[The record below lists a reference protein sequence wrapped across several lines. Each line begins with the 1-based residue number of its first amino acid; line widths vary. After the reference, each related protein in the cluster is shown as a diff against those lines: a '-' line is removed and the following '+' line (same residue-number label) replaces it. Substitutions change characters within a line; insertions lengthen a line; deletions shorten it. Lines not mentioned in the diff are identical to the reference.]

1 MRTTPGPAVS
11 RTDAPASPS
20 GSGREHE
27 QAVGAADHRVLGTV
41 RDAPRQLGDVGQVES
56 GGLARRG
63 AAGDLAH
70 LGPGDDGE
78 LAVLRQV
85 GQRDQVA
92 RTDGP
97 GDGYGGHPLG
107 AQHRQP
113 VLRGGGTGSADDE
126 RHREGD
132 DGRAVVQRDTDVP
145 DGSAHERL
153 LRCDRRSLPTVAH
166 HLSTVNRSLCQTALM
181 TRTQR
186 LVGLLRAL
194 LVLAFLALLAAQLR
208 VLPAT
213 YDDLVRDDAA
223 LDGLGWLLVVAELGL
238 LGVQVVV
245 VCTFRLLRMVA
256 DDQIFSDAAL
266 VWVNTIVGSIVG
278 TSALL
283 GGACVAVLLR
293 GGRPGLTAALLLVS
307 VAAAVLG
314 LLMVVMRALLR
325 QATTLRVEMDAVV

>member
-1 MRTTPGPAVS
+1 
-11 RTDAPASPS
+11 
-20 GSGREHE
+20 
-27 QAVGAADHRVLGTV
+27 
-41 RDAPRQLGDVGQVES
+41 
-56 GGLARRG
+56 
-63 AAGDLAH
+63 
-70 LGPGDDGE
+70 
-78 LAVLRQV
+78 
-85 GQRDQVA
+85 
-92 RTDGP
+92 
-97 GDGYGGHPLG
+97 
-107 AQHRQP
+107 
-113 VLRGGGTGSADDE
+113 
-126 RHREGD
+126 
-132 DGRAVVQRDTDVP
+132 
-145 DGSAHERL
+145 
-153 LRCDRRSLPTVAH
+153 
-166 HLSTVNRSLCQTALM
+166 M